1 MAKKKRTKNDLQNN
15 AQTTKDET
23 LFPLITSDG
32 AVEE

>member
-1 MAKKKRTKNDLQNN
+1 MEKDKNDLQNN
-15 AQTTKDET
+15 AQTTKDKT

>member
-1 MAKKKRTKNDLQNN
+1 MEKDKNDLQNN